1 MPVQSKQYG
10 DQSDAIELLKLRP
23 GEVCFSGQEA
33 LKGYTDI
40 KLTQHI
46 IL

>member
-23 GEVCFSGQEA
+23 GEVCLSMFD
-33 LKGYTDI
+33 LLVDKRR
-40 KLTQHI
+40 
-46 IL
+46 